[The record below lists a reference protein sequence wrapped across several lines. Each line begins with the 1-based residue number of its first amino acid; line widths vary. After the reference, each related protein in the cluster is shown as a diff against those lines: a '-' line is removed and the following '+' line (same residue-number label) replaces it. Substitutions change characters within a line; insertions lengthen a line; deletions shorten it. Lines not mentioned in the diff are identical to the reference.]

1 MSEVQQK
8 YHRLPTLHK
17 AVWLHPKDPGEIAD
31 MLDWAVWV
39 IPPSVVSHR
48 LRSCRAPLEISVIL
62 RVPFAA

>member
-39 IPPSVVSHR
+39 IPPAS
-48 LRSCRAPLEISVIL
+48 
-62 RVPFAA
+62 